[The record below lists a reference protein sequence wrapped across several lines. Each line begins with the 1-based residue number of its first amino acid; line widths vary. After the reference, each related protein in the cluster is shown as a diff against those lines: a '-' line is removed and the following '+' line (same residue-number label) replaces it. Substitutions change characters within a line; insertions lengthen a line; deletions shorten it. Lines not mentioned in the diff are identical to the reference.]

1 MQRVSQRRNFLLCSE
16 KIERRHQDKYRRR
29 RRKESEL
36 KNDAPGGGGGGGTRV
51 GLHAGVKMKK
61 FPAGNGDHL

>member
-29 RRKESEL
+29 LRKESEL
-36 KNDAPGGGGGGGTRV
+36 KNEAPGGV
-51 GLHAGVKMKK
+51 GLGLYAGGKMKK
-61 FPAGNGDHL
+61 FPAENGDHL